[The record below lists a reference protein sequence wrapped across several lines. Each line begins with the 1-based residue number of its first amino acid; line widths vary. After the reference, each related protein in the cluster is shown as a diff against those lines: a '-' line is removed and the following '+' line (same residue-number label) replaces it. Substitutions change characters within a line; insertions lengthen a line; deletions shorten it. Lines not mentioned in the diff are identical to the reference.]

1 MAKHILPN
9 TFIMEDGQIIFFEE
23 EKIPKDQLDCLNA
36 CNSICRRMEERY
48 ETADIFEMMRNGA
61 SRKELIQYM
70 DSKHSLMVWGY
81 D

>member
-23 EKIPKDQLDCLNA
+23 AKIPKDQLDCLNA
-36 CNSICRRMEERY
+36 CNLICRRMEERY